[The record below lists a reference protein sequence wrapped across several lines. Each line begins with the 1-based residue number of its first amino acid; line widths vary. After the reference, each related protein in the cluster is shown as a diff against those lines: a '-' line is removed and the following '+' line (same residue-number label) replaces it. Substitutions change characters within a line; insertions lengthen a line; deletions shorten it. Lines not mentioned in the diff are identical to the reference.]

1 MDLLEAWQN
10 WEPGEGPPYVHDMD
24 ADALNG
30 RRWKGKTVTFT
41 LEQATMARALSGR
54 LDDHRLHL
62 GLYPL
67 PFTGNLESA
76 TVYVLLANPS
86 ANIDSYQQQSNH
98 RSERQLTQE
107 PTADWLS
114 LLAGGLKKYVLKD
127 LGLQR
132 TVEEITEKMHTP
144 ATDILE
150 KLAIIELSPYWSRS
164 FVGGAQ
170 NLPSADLAI
179 RFIDETVVPRVRDS
193 KAVLVVTR
201 RVKDWNRRQG
211 LPQDLI
217 DAGRIVLYKGG
228 EPRGAQLGPTTRGGQ
243 AILRHF
249 GIEE

>member
-1 MDLLEAWQN
+1 MNLLEAWQN

-30 RRWKGKTVTFT
+30 RRWERKTVTFT

-76 TVYVLLANPS
+76 TVYILLANPNPGIGNYHEQ
-86 ANIDSYQQQSNH
+86 AGPEFPDDYFAIMGKGL
-98 RSERQLTQE
+98 ER
-107 PTADWLS
+107 
-114 LLAGGLKKYVLKD
+114 YVRENLN
-127 LGLQR
+127 
-132 TVEEITEKMHTP
+132 
-144 ATDILE
+144 LE
-150 KLAIIELSPYWSRS
+150 KTAEDIAKQGKMSACDALSRVAILQLSPYWSKKIIGR
-164 FVGGAQ
+164 AHK
-170 NLPSADLAI
+170 LPSADLAVK
-179 RFIDETVVPRVRDS
+179 FVEETVVPRARDG
-193 KAVLVVTR
+193 KAIVIVTR
-201 RVKDWNRRQG
+201 CVKEWNRRQG